1 MSDSKCPA
9 SAFSNEILPDTDY
22 GAATWSNIE
31 INMAIVSACLPSLR
45 PLFARHRGLTARK
58 WSNAASYKLNFIKDS
73 FRTQSDQ
80 IKSTESEEK
89 IVEFKTTDAE
99 RVEVAVQELKSV

>member
-1 MSDSKCPA
+1 M
-9 SAFSNEILPDTDY
+9 
-22 GAATWSNIE
+22 
-31 INMAIVSACLPSLR
+31 NMAIVSACLPSLR
-45 PLFARHRGLTARK
+45 PLFARSRDNTSRK

-73 FRTQSDQ
+73 FRSQSDQ

-89 IVEFKTTDAE
+89 IVEFKAPGGE